1 VKGRIGFLTTK
12 EDVMNSINDTNVTHI
27 QNSEGINSDNQ
38 VNPKLIPVLWI
49 TLLATLSTSIS
60 VTAYLIRFS
69 KGMTETFMFSYIA
82 LDILSAYFLVKIA
95 NELLSYKK

>member
-1 VKGRIGFLTTK
+1 
-12 EDVMNSINDTNVTHI
+12 MNSINATNDTNVTHI
-27 QNSEGINSDNQ
+27 QNSEGISSDNQ

-49 TLLATLSTSIS
+49 TLLATLSKISIS
-60 VTAYLIRFS
+60 ITVYLIRFS
-69 KGMTETFMFSYIA
+69 KGMTETFMFPYIA